1 MGILTF
7 DGPDGSI
14 LDLVPSDRGAQ
25 RIISQPAGSALNVS
39 PLRGTYYVDPL
50 FAGVQTGSES
60 NPFTTI
66 AAAFAAAAA
75 QGLTRGI
82 VFLAPGA
89 TCVENVVFPAVGDW
103 EIASLLSY
111 GVFSAT
117 INGTVDSSCSA
128 SSRRTLNAVNVLGNI
143 TGNCSAGSHRFSVL
157 NGGNCQGTITLTAS
171 GAGVNR
177 LGTGSPVNEFSG
189 NAYMQNFLTG
199 NVSVAGSFTGS
210 SCVFGPGSLTVTQ
223 TSSFV
228 DCLLPPTTIL
238 NGTGALFYMQGCAN
252 AQGGPLTFS
261 VLGGGFLQLQC
272 DGTTLEEFARVSTIL
287 SGDVRL
293 VNSFLGGRSSTTTQ
307 VTNVGVTGI
316 LGRLPA
322 GLQEAQACLTLLT
335 NTGGV
340 TAGNAVLNAVY
351 TDATGTL
358 VTEPVTTAL
367 NVGGAVGSKAR
378 GSLQFSQDGSA
389 TVSWSVTG
397 ITNAT
402 NLSYKCDVA
411 FKQAS

>member
-1 MGILTF
+1 MGVLVF
-7 DGPDGSI
+7 DGVDNTV
-14 LDLVPSDRGAQ
+14 LDLVQCNEGPIRL
-25 RIISQPAGSALNVS
+25 RSAAASGIVAVS

-50 FAGVQTGSES
+50 FVGVETGSES

-66 AAAFAAAAA
+66 AEAFADAAAK
-75 QGLTRGI
+75 GLTRGI

-89 TCVENVVFPAVGDW
+89 TCVEDVTFPLTGDW
-103 EIASLLSY
+103 EISSLLSY

-117 INGTVDSSCSA
+117 IQGNVVSNATASA
-128 SSRRTLNAVNVLGNI
+128 RRIINSVNVTGNLS
-143 TGNCSAGSHRFSVL
+143 GNCSAGSHRVTIL
-157 NGGNCQGTITLTAS
+157 NGASIQGTTTLTQT

-189 NAYMQNFLTG
+189 NAFMQNFLTG
-199 NVSVAGSFTGS
+199 NVSVAGSFSGS

-228 DCLLPPTTIL
+228 DCLMPPTTTL

-252 AQGGPLTFS
+252 SQGGPLTFA
-261 VLGGGFLQLQC
+261 VLGGGFLQMQM
-272 DGTTLEEFARVSTIL
+272 DGTTLEEFARVSLVL
-287 SGDVRL
+287 SGDVRIA
-293 VNSFLGGRSSTTTQ
+293 NSFLGGRSSTTTQ
-307 VTNVGVTGI
+307 VTNVGVTPI

-322 GLQEAQACLTLLT
+322 GLQEAQACLTLLA
-335 NTGGV
+335 NGG
-340 TAGNAVLNAVY
+340 TATGNAVVNAVY
-351 TDATGTL
+351 TDATGAL
-358 VTEPVTTAL
+358 VTEPITTAL
-367 NVGGAVGSKAR
+367 NVAGAIGSKAR
-378 GSLQFSQDGSA
+378 GTLPFSQDGSG

-402 NLSYKCDVA
+402 GLSYKCDVA